1 MAKDNQDIDRLFRD
15 KLGNYSS
22 SPSAAAWE
30 KLEKNLSQSKKG
42 APVWMRIAATAI
54 LLGGM
59 TALLWL
65 SIETTQQDLHHAVAD
80 QEPTT
85 DEPVTGMQEEQ
96 QESPVPLDSADEQ
109 EGVKPE
115 VDVQDVRQKAPV
127 IIQHAK
133 VIQQRATLA
142 EQRESAPVA
151 KEEIELPEPL
161 EIALPPLDVDL
172 LTVDNALAEANNLQE
187 VAYKVTIKSNGLKD
201 KPEKEGLVGE
211 IENKIDKIGGLIV
224 KVDQGF
230 ADLQDAKN
238 NLFASITT
246 KGK

>member
-1 MAKDNQDIDRLFRD
+1 M
-15 KLGNYSS
+15 
-22 SPSAAAWE
+22 
-30 KLEKNLSQSKKG
+30 
-42 APVWMRIAATAI
+42 
-54 LLGGM
+54 
-59 TALLWL
+59 
-65 SIETTQQDLHHAVAD
+65 
-80 QEPTT
+80 
-85 DEPVTGMQEEQ
+85 
-96 QESPVPLDSADEQ
+96 
-109 EGVKPE
+109 
-115 VDVQDVRQKAPV
+115 
-127 IIQHAK
+127 
-133 VIQQRATLA
+133 IQQRATLA